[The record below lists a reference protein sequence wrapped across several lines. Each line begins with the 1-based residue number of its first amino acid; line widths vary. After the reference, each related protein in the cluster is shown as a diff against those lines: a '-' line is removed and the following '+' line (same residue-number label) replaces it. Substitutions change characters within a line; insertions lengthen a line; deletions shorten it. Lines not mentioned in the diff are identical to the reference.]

1 MQRRYLR
8 PLKLKNRGK
17 DFFVFD
23 TETGEKL
30 SDGTIKYFLSARP
43 EHFIFGVVYG
53 KDFIKVIHS
62 LEAFKKEFLK
72 RKYKN
77 KIVYAHNAEYDLS
90 VLYGNIYYL
99 DPDAIFN
106 GKFITCT
113 NGNCKFADSHNLLPT
128 SIAELG
134 EMIGNKKQELGSKK
148 DKDGNI
154 ISHIKRIKQDVEYCI
169 TDCKIAYDSLAEMFS
184 DAEPSFTIGS
194 LSLKKFRTDFL
205 KETIKVNT
213 ISDKFFDALYGGR
226 TEAFKLGKT
235 EAFVY
240 DLNSAYP
247 WALKNLKFPN
257 PSRLRTAPNTKYE
270 QYLNDLNFEGMI
282 EATVT
287 IDESC
292 NIPVLPWRTDNS
304 LIFPVG
310 TFRGS
315 WTFNEF
321 RYAREVTPL
330 VINKVHKVIISEGIE
345 SPFVEYIDHF
355 YLLRSQTTNKF
366 KKYYYKLYM
375 NNLYGKLIQRL
386 LEKFRYCDK
395 ISTAKSFMKKNKI
408 KHVNLIEVNKG
419 YFLKYEVYEILSH
432 TIACWGAYI
441 TAEVRKMLHKQIML
455 HPDETVYCDTDST
468 FITKN
473 LDLNSSELGGWKK
486 EEKIVTE
493 VRALK
498 DYICV
503 EYDKKEN
510 KWNHKEYL
518 KGIKK
523 GSVPFDQLGN
533 VFEIKRM
540 IKTRESFRRVDNLP
554 PGTFIK
560 QIKVLTGDY
569 TKRKKLPDGNTKPFK
584 LTLATKPNDTLI

>member
-1 MQRRYLR
+1 MNRRYLR
-8 PLKLKNRGK
+8 PLKLKNRGQ
-17 DFFVFD
+17 DFYVFD
-23 TETGEKL
+23 TETGVKL
-30 SDGTIKYFLSARP
+30 KDGTIKYFLSARP

-53 KDFIKVIHS
+53 KNFVKVIRS
-62 LEAFKKEFLK
+62 LSEFKKEFLK
-72 RKYKN
+72 KKYKN

-90 VLYGNIYYL
+90 VLYGNIYHL

-113 NGNCKFADSHNLLPT
+113 NGNCKFADSFNVLPA
-128 SIAELG
+128 SIADIG
-134 EMIGNKKQELGSKK
+134 EMIGHKKQTLGSKK

-154 ISHIKRIKQDVEYCI
+154 ISHVDNLLTDIKYCI
-169 TDCKIAYDSLAEMFS
+169 TDCKIDYDALTELFS
-184 DAEPSFTIGS
+184 DSEPSFTIGS
-194 LSLKKFRTDFL
+194 LSLKKFRSEFL
-205 KETIKVNT
+205 NETIKVNT
-213 ISDKFFDALYGGR
+213 ISDEFFEALYGGR
-226 TEAFKLGKT
+226 NEAFKLGKT
-235 EAFVY
+235 KAFVY
-240 DLNSAYP
+240 DINSAYP
-247 WALKNLKFPN
+247 YVMWKLKFPD
-257 PSRLRTAPNTKYE
+257 PARLRYAANE
-270 QYLNDLNFEGMI
+270 DFQYYLHDLNYEGMI
-282 EATVT
+282 EATVQVR
-287 IDESC
+287 DSC
-292 NIPVLPWRTDNS
+292 NIPALPWRTKDS

-321 RYAREVTPL
+321 RYAIKYSPVTIL
-330 VINKVHKVIISEGIE
+330 KVHKLIISEAIN
-345 SPFVEYIDHF
+345 SPFVPYIDHF
-355 YLLRSQTTNKF
+355 YSLRLKTENKF

-395 ISTAKSFMKKNKI
+395 ISSAKKFMKKNNI
-408 KHVNLIEVNKG
+408 KHVNLIEVNNG

-441 TAEVRKMLHKQIML
+441 TGEVRKMVHMGIMEN
-455 HPDETVYCDTDST
+455 PNETIYCDTDSR
-468 FITKN
+468 FVTKKLN
-473 LDLNSSELGGWKK
+473 LNSTKLGGWKR
-486 EEKIVTE
+486 EDKIVTD

-498 DYICV
+498 DYVCV
-503 EYDKKEN
+503 EFDKKTDE
-510 KWNHKEYL
+510 WNEKEYL

-523 GSVPFDQLGN
+523 GSKRFDQFAN

-569 TKRKKLPDGNTKPFK
+569 TKRKKLPGGFTKPFK
-584 LTLATKPNDTLI
+584 LKLNQNFYPR